1 MEHAID
7 LDVASFDEATGATD
21 EALAGLGDSTHGGV
35 EAQLGALRGAVT
47 AGSAERSLAATA
59 TAEPVV
65 AEYTAL
71 IQGVLDAD
79 DAEALGIDDPELRR
93 GAHLLDLSAGQ
104 GAQVADT
111 YRRSLLAGAT
121 PPVTPESIAAQA
133 RGLADVVS
141 GAAELEGLATGGY
154 AALADQHLPDD
165 DLASLV
171 STLEAG
177 MATDPAPVA
186 MLAQSSG
193 TAADVVAGYAAF
205 GDGVQA
211 AVDQRADDLEADA
224 GVRRL
229 VMLAL
234 AAAAVVGA
242 VAAGVLLA
250 VLLQRRVAVPGAG

>member
-1 MEHAID
+1 MPM
-7 LDVASFDEATGATD
+7 T
-21 EALAGLGDSTHGGV
+21 
-35 EAQLGALRGAVT
+35 R
-47 AGSAERSLAATA
+47 
-59 TAEPVV
+59 
-65 AEYTAL
+65 
-71 IQGVLDAD
+71 
-79 DAEALGIDDPELRR
+79 
-93 GAHLLDLSAGQ
+93 
-104 GAQVADT
+104 
-111 YRRSLLAGAT
+111 RRSASTIPSCGEAPTCRISAPAREPRSPIRAAGAWWQRRPR
-121 PPVTPESIAAQA
+121 PPPPRASRRKRA
-133 RGLADVVS
+133 ADVVS

-154 AALADQHLPDD
+154 AMLADQHLPDD

-193 TAADVVAGYAAF
+193 TAADVIAGYVAF

-234 AAAAVVGA
+234 AAAAAVGA
-242 VAAGVLLA
+242 VAAGILLA
-250 VLLQRRVAVPGAG
+250 VLLQRRVAARAAG